1 MSPRDTWLSAM
12 TGTLSQ
18 SVVVEN
24 RSGAGGTTGS
34 EYVARAEPDGYTL
47 IAGT

>member
-1 MSPRDTWLSAM
+1 M

-18 SVVVEN
+18 SVWR

-34 EYVARAEPDGYTL
+34 EYVARAEPDCYTL
-47 IAGT
+47 IAGTQSTHAINVGL